1 MDTITIKRL
10 QEDKIH
16 ADLDKKMVFIVG
28 PRQVG
33 KTWLSKKIAKRYQN
47 SIYLNYD
54 LQEDREV
61 IQRKSWPLNTD
72 LIVFDELH
80 KMKGWK
86 NYLKGVYDTREG
98 GVRILVTGSARMEA
112 FRKTGDSLAGRYFVH
127 HLFPFSL
134 SELQDTPFSTS
145 LDRLIERGGFP
156 EPFLAESKED
166 ADRWRKQYSDSL
178 IREDSLTLEEI
189 SDMKTLYDVFEILRR
204 SVSSQISYASIG
216 QSLGISPVTVKR
228 YIGILE
234 SLYIIFKIK
243 TFSKKISR
251 SILKETKIFFYD
263 TGLVVGD
270 VGAVLENTVAVSLL
284 KQITY
289 TNDTK
294 GKSDTLM
301 YLRTKDRR
309 EVDFVIVD
317 SNNTPTHMIEVKTS
331 DILVSKHLIYFKEK
345 YGIKG
350 TQIVKNMH
358 QKSLHSNGIDIER
371 ASEYL
376 GELGGGKK

>member
-1 MDTITIKRL
+1 MNIINIKRL
-10 QEDKIH
+10 QEDKIYT
-16 ADLDKKMVFIVG
+16 DLDKKMVFIVG

-54 LQEDREV
+54 LQEDRDI

-72 LIVFDELH
+72 LIIFDELH

-86 NYLKGVYDTREG
+86 NYLKGVYDTREYNL
-98 GVRILVTGSARMEA
+98 RILVIGSAKMEV

-134 SELQDTPFSTS
+134 SELQDTPFNTS

-156 EPFLAESKED
+156 EPFLTESKED
-166 ADRWRKQYSDSL
+166 ADKWRKQYADSL

-189 SDMKTLYDVFEILRR
+189 SNMKTLYDVFEILRR
-204 SVSSQISYASIG
+204 SVSSQISYTSIG

-234 SLYIIFKIK
+234 SLYVIFKIK

-263 TGLVVGD
+263 TGLVAGD
-270 VGAVLENTVAVSLL
+270 AGAILENTVAVSLL

-289 TNDTK
+289 INDIK
-294 GKSDTLM
+294 GSSDTLM
-301 YLRTKDRR
+301 YLRTKDQR
-309 EVDFVIVD
+309 EVDFVIVNSD
-317 SNNTPTHMIEVKTS
+317 NIPKHMIEVKNS
-331 DILVSKHLIYFKEK
+331 DISVSKHLMYFNEK
-345 YGIKG
+345 YGIRG
-350 TQIVKNMH
+350 IQLVKNMH
-358 QKSLHSNGIDIER
+358 QKSLHSSGIDIER

-376 GELGGGKK
+376 GGLEG